1 MSKIYSVVVKGQ
13 RIDFTDADLEAIRKG
28 ETKTD
33 GGRTFVHL
41 FSKSGR
47 VDLLKEDFDKQMAKS
62 VEAPKAPETPEAP
75 KV

>member
-1 MSKIYSVVVKGQ
+1 MAKVYSMVIKGQ

-47 VDLLKEDFDKQMAKS
+47 VDVLKEDFDKQMAK
-62 VEAPKAPETPEAP
+62 VIDAPKAE
-75 KV
+75 